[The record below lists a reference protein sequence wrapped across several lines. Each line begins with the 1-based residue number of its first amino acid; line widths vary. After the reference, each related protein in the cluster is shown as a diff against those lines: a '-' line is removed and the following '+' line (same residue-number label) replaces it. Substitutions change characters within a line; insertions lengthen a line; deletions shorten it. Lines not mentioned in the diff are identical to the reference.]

1 MAELS
6 YHGIIKKKSM
16 DGENMLDTEC
26 PGSNRTQ
33 SVEKQRRNFTWLL
46 NLFLRKEFPNQ
57 VLKFQ

>member
-16 DGENMLDTEC
+16 DGENMLDIEC

-46 NLFLRKEFPNQ
+46 NLFLKKEFSN
-57 VLKFQ
+57 